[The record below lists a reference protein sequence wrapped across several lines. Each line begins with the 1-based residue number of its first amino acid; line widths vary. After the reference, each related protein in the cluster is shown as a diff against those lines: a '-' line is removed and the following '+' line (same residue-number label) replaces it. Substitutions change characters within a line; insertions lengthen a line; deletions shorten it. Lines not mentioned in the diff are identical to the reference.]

1 MVINGLSFNLLKHT
15 TGGKINILTFGIR
28 AIPSVMIP
36 LAFVMI
42 RLQDHIECYCRK
54 VDNIQRNQIKNQTNE
69 GEFKMVVITL
79 IFIRYWSS
87 FRLNINC
94 ANPLLA

>member
-1 MVINGLSFNLLKHT
+1 MVINGLSFSLLKHA
-15 TGGKINILTFGIR
+15 TGGKINILTFGMR
-28 AIPSVMIP
+28 AILSVMIP
-36 LAFVMI
+36 LALVMI

-54 VDNIQRNQIKNQTNE
+54 VDKIQRNQIKNQTNE
-69 GEFKMVVITL
+69 GEFKMGVITL

-94 ANPLLA
+94 VNPLLA